1 MGLQEGQKEGLA
13 ICSNDDHETLKGKI
27 KKRSPGENGSRSC
40 RWRYRMCRSRFAG
53 FEVRRDLLRQALETF
68 LELVQRLLTVQSA
81 GALPS
86 AHSSIR

>member
-1 MGLQEGQKEGLA
+1 
-13 ICSNDDHETLKGKI
+13 
-27 KKRSPGENGSRSC
+27 
-40 RWRYRMCRSRFAG
+40 MCRSRFAG